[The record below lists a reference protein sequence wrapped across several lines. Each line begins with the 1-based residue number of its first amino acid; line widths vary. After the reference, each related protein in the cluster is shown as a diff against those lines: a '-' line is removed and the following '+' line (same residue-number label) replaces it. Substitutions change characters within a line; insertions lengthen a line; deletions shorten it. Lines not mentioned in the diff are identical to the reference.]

1 MTPLPSRRRALQLLL
16 AALPLSSSLGADRV
30 RSADHGP
37 AQPVR
42 VLMPAPF
49 ADAMAPAVARFNRLH
64 PGEPI
69 AVTRGPLDTEALS
82 DLASGSLLLGEA
94 PFDLLLMDI
103 SWTPRYAA
111 AGWLMPL
118 EPLLGPDAMAGLVPE
133 ARLGNAFD
141 GHLWR
146 MPLSS
151 DAALLYWRTD
161 LLPRPPRDLEELVA
175 MARELQRQGSVRWG
189 HVWQGRQYEGLS
201 CVVLET
207 LHAFGARWWD
217 AASGRTDLMTPQAQA
232 ATTWLAELVR
242 TGVSPPGVANFA
254 ENDALQL
261 FSSGEVA
268 FLRNWPYAWR
278 LLTSEGAPLAGR
290 VGVTPLVG
298 ARDRPGGGTLG
309 TWGFSLLAGS
319 PRPAAAARV
328 IRWLTGLESQRDLV
342 LSQGY
347 APTWPSLFSGEDPP
361 ADPLREAQRQALS
374 TALLRPLTPL
384 YAQLSD
390 VLQRQVNGLLSTGIA
405 PATALARAQRQS
417 ELILRAAG
425 ATTI

>member
-217 AASGRTDLMTPQAQA
+217 AASGRTDLLTPQALA
-232 ATTWLAELVR
+232 ATTW
-242 TGVSPPGVANFA
+242 AN
-254 ENDALQL
+254 N
-261 FSSGEVA
+261 
-268 FLRNWPYAWR
+268 
-278 LLTSEGAPLAGR
+278 
-290 VGVTPLVG
+290 
-298 ARDRPGGGTLG
+298 
-309 TWGFSLLAGS
+309 S
-319 PRPAAAARV
+319 PR
-328 IRWLTGLESQRDLV
+328 
-342 LSQGY
+342 
-347 APTWPSLFSGEDPP
+347 
-361 ADPLREAQRQALS
+361 
-374 TALLRPLTPL
+374 
-384 YAQLSD
+384 
-390 VLQRQVNGLLSTGIA
+390 
-405 PATALARAQRQS
+405 ATR
-417 ELILRAAG
+417 I
-425 ATTI
+425 